1 MRLAEEEKKKS
12 PVPLIAAL
20 VVIGLILAGGI
31 SYYIATKVMVDG
43 VERMQ
48 SREPGVFVKLG
59 DQKEGIIVNV
69 GGVKSGRFLKVGI
82 VLEVNPARDQ
92 AVMDGK
98 VLPAAETKIL
108 DAVLQVLRSQKVEDF
123 DPNKQES
130 LKTQIKEELNK
141 VIGEGFVYEVY
152 ITNFVLQ

>member
-1 MRLAEEEKKKS
+1 MAEEEKKKS

-31 SYYIATKVMVDG
+31 SYYIATKVMVTG

-48 SREPGVFVKLG
+48 ARDPGVFVKLG
-59 DQKEGIIVNV
+59 DPKEGIIVNV

-92 AVMDGK
+92 AILDGK

-123 DPNKQES
+123 DPNKQEE
-130 LKTQIKEELNK
+130 LKTLIKDELNK

>member
-1 MRLAEEEKKKS
+1 MAEEEKKKS

-31 SYYIATKVMVDG
+31 SYYIATKVMVDS

-69 GGVKSGRFLKVGI
+69 GGVKSGCFLKVGI

-92 AVMDGK
+92 AIVDGK

-108 DAVLQVLRSQKVEDF
+108 DAVLQVLRAQKVEDF

-130 LKTQIKEELNK
+130 LKTQIKDELNK

>member
-1 MRLAEEEKKKS
+1 MAEEEKKKS
-12 PVPLIAAL
+12 PVPMIAAL

-31 SYYIATKVMVDG
+31 SYYIATKVMDVG

-48 SREPGVFVKLG
+48 AREPGVYVKLG
-59 DQKEGIIVNV
+59 DPKDGIVVNV

-92 AVMDGK
+92 AVKDGK

-108 DAVLQVLRSQKVEDF
+108 DTVLQVLRSQQVEDF
-123 DPNKQES
+123 DPNKQEN
-130 LKTQIKEELNK
+130 LKTLIKDDLNK